1 MFFLKNVF
9 VLFGLGLKKDNFLN
23 INFKKKYQI
32 YLFFQKN
39 IKYIL
44 IDFLFFGI
52 LSINNLTVFLYLN
65 FLQFILKKNFNS
77 DKFKLL

>member
-39 IKYIL
+39 KVY
-44 IDFLFFGI
+44 FNRFFGI